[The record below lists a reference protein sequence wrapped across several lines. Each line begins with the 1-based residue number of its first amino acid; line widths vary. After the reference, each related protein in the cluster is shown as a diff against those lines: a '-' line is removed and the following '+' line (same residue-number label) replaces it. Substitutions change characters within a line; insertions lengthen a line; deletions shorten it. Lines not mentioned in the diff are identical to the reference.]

1 MRFVAASATILS
13 LAFLMI
19 APGAI
24 AADEKI
30 PDAQGILALE
40 TRASQATPRE
50 QCFLYAELVHDM
62 TELAGRQL
70 SAGEFEQASNTIRTV
85 QEYAAKIH
93 IGVAD
98 DSKKLKNAEI
108 LMRHTAFRLK
118 DILSQASLE
127 DRPTLD
133 ATLKQLNQVQA
144 EMMLQVFRR

>member
-1 MRFVAASATILS
+1 MRFVAASASILS
-13 LAFLMI
+13 LAFLMPV
-19 APGAI
+19 PGAL

-30 PDAQGILALE
+30 PDAQTLQALQE
-40 TRASQATPRE
+40 RASQATPRE
-50 QCFLYAELVHDM
+50 QCFLYAEIVHDM

-70 SAGEFEQASNTIRTV
+70 SAGDIEQASGTIKAV

-93 IGVAD
+93 MDVSA

-118 DILSQASLE
+118 DILAQASLE

-133 ATLKQLNQVQA
+133 ATLKQLDQVQA